1 MPWGRSL
8 GAIYFNPMEPYTIK
22 PTPFSNTSDTFT
34 NIPLLFFTFRLV
46 YIKKKIMS
54 TLEIQDHLHVY
65 SMFSFKDGRKEPG
78 ILINKYNI
86 IKGEVE
92 YLFVHQLNM
101 QAYKSAFE
109 KYEREKCSQL
119 VEEINTNDLIS
130 IHQVSLSDYKII
142 MELLNE
148 RNQQLNLM
156 K

>member
-1 MPWGRSL
+1 
-8 GAIYFNPMEPYTIK
+8 
-22 PTPFSNTSDTFT
+22 
-34 NIPLLFFTFRLV
+34 
-46 YIKKKIMS
+46 MS

-78 ILINKYNI
+78 ILINKYNM
-86 IKGEVE
+86 IKAEVE
-92 YLFVHQLNM
+92 YFFIHQVKM
-101 QAYKSAFE
+101 QAYKTAFE

>member
-1 MPWGRSL
+1 
-8 GAIYFNPMEPYTIK
+8 
-22 PTPFSNTSDTFT
+22 
-34 NIPLLFFTFRLV
+34 
-46 YIKKKIMS
+46 MS

>member
-1 MPWGRSL
+1 
-8 GAIYFNPMEPYTIK
+8 MEPYTIK
-22 PTPFSNTSDTFT
+22 TTPFSNTSDTFT